1 MIVQVLLSLLYAE
14 GPERMAPSTLPEGL
28 SAETLV
34 LERAIE
40 VFGDRNR
47 ANEWMHEPNPALGNE
62 APLTSIATE
71 DGCRAVID
79 ILGRIEHGVIS

>member
-1 MIVQVLLSLLYAE
+1 
-14 GPERMAPSTLPEGL
+14 
-28 SAETLV
+28 
-34 LERAIE
+34 
-40 VFGDRNR
+40 
-47 ANEWMHEPNPALGNE
+47 MHEPNPALGNQ